1 MLLRFSHPLELA
13 FQSSE
18 CAATIAAMTPYLK
31 VISQEWIAHAEEL
44 AQWTY
49 EHMVNRTDVW
59 GSYLSIEKR
68 RTTDQHFFIAPFA
81 AARGKTFLTKALL
94 AKHFVALDGNL
105 ISLHSTSA
113 DKTSRWLTIDIDRHD
128 GEEEV
133 SRENNLAAAIAW
145 HDRLLSMG
153 FDPLLLDSNGN
164 GGYHVITLFDTPV
177 PTADI
182 YAFGQSVIADW
193 EKRGLARRP
202 ETYPS
207 RVSIEEGHFG
217 NCLRLFGRHHT
228 REHFTRVWSGEP
240 GVQDAWLEGAGA
252 IERILQTRC
261 ASPSLLPRAL
271 PEQEEAARRVPKTVK
286 KNRPRVCVDLDGV
299 LAQYDGWK
307 GLDFTGQPNPG
318 AVEFTRKLS
327 EIAEVVIYTTRCAVE
342 HHREDLGEASR
353 PASDLAPRLVH
364 SVRYWLEKY
373 RFTFDEIY
381 AGQGKPL
388 ASAYVDDRAIA
399 CTPQNNPQA
408 FDFAL
413 FRIKELCSRRREEP
427 PKQIDDRLK
436 TIMERW
442 PGLSEAVKK
451 ELVEKALGTSENRR
465 KKVGSRSRKAT

>member
-1 MLLRFSHPLELA
+1 
-13 FQSSE
+13 
-18 CAATIAAMTPYLK
+18 MTPYLQ
-31 VISQEWIAHAEEL
+31 VISQEWISRAQEL

-49 EHMVNRTDVW
+49 ERMVNRTDVW

-68 RTTDQHFFIAPFA
+68 KSTDQHFFIAPFA

-128 GEEEV
+128 GDEAV
-133 SRENNLAAAIAW
+133 SPENNLAAAIAW
-145 HDRLLSMG
+145 HDKLLAMG

-164 GGYHVITLFDTPV
+164 GGYHIIVLFDPPV
-177 PTADI
+177 PTADV
-182 YAFGQSVIADW
+182 YTFGQSIVAEW

-228 REHFTRVWSGEP
+228 REHYTRVWSGEP

-252 IERILQTRC
+252 IDRILQTR
-261 ASPSLLPRAL
+261 ASPPSMIPRNV
-271 PEQEEAARRVPKTVK
+271 PSEEERAQKIPKTTVK
-286 KNRPRVCVDLDGV
+286 KHRPRVCVDLDGV
-299 LAQYDGWK
+299 LARYDGWK

-318 AVEFTRKLS
+318 AVEFTRKLA
-327 EIAEVVIYTTRCAVE
+327 EVAEVVIYTTRCSVE
-342 HHREDLGEASR
+342 HHRDELGESTR

-364 SVRYWLEKY
+364 SVRYWLEKH
-373 RFTFDEIY
+373 RFTFSDIY

-399 CTPQNNPQA
+399 CLPQSDPQA
-408 FDFAL
+408 FDQAL
-413 FRIKELCSRRREEP
+413 FRVKELCSTRREDP
-427 PKQIDDRLK
+427 PRPLDDDLK
-436 TIMERW
+436 TIVNRW
-442 PGLSEAVKK
+442 STLTEKQKK
-451 ELVEKALGTSENRR
+451 ELVALVAR
-465 KKVGSRSRKAT
+465 KKSRPRKAAPKRR